1 LGKAATGEGVLGLQ
15 RAFLKAGAR
24 STVTSLW
31 RVNDAAT
38 GLLMQ
43 HFYRHLWIDRLPKWE
58 ALRQAQLD
66 VLNHP
71 ELFSDQVNLLVQ
83 RGLLTGHTK
92 EVALQR
98 ARNANSSQ
106 RSDPALW
113 GAFVLYGDGR

>member
-1 LGKAATGEGVLGLQ
+1 
-15 RAFLKAGAR
+15 
-24 STVTSLW
+24 
-31 RVNDAAT
+31 
-38 GLLMQ
+38 
-43 HFYRHLWIDRLPKWE
+43 
-58 ALRQAQLD
+58 
-66 VLNHP
+66 
-71 ELFSDQVNLLVQ
+71 VNLLVQ